1 MPKAPRLAAG
11 RARALGQ
18 ATRGTTNP
26 NRLRRMDRWMAYTCA
41 AILRTAADPLV
52 IDLGYG
58 SSPVTVVELAHRL
71 RPVRADVRVLGIE
84 IDPDRVAAAQERA
97 DPPRLEFVHGGFD
110 LAGRAPLIV
119 RAANV
124 LRQYPVEA
132 VDEAW
137 ATMTARLAPGG
148 VLIDGTC
155 DEIGRRSAWIA
166 LDGDGPRTLTVS
178 MQLGTLARPSE
189 VEQRLPKAL
198 IHRNIPGEGV
208 HEFLRALDSAWA
220 AAAPHSPF
228 GARQRFVAASEAM
241 ARDWPVR
248 DGRARWRLGELTV
261 DWAAVAP
268 R

>member
-1 MPKAPRLAAG
+1 MPRAPRLAAG

-26 NRLRRMDRWMAYTCA
+26 NRLRRMDRWTAYAGA
-41 AILRTAADPLV
+41 AVLRGAADPLV
-52 IDLGYG
+52 VDLGYG
-58 SSPVTVVELAHRL
+58 SSPVTVVELAVRL
-71 RPVRADVRVLGIE
+71 RPVRPDIRVLGIE
-84 IDPDRVAAAQERA
+84 IDPDRVAAAQGSA
-97 DPPRLEFVHGGFD
+97 DPPRLEFVRGGFE
-110 LAGRAPLIV
+110 LAGRTPVIV

-166 LDGDGPRTLTVS
+166 IHADGPRTLTVS
-178 MQLGTLARPSE
+178 MQLATLGRPSE
-189 VEQRLPKAL
+189 VAERLPKAL
-198 IHRNIPGEGV
+198 IHRNIPGEAV

-220 AAAPHSPF
+220 AAAAHSPF
-228 GARQRFVAASEAM
+228 GPRQRFVAAGEAM
-241 ARDWPVR
+241 ARDWPLR